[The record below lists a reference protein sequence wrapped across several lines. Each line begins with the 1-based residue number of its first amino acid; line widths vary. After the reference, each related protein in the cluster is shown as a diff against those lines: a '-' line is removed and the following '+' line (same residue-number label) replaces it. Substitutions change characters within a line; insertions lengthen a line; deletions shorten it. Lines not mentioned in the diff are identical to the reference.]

1 MRHVVAVLVLVLGIA
16 GVLAGGYDDS
26 PGLQLIG
33 LLLIV
38 GAAVLGVRAARHRT
52 RPAQK

>member
-1 MRHVVAVLVLVLGIA
+1 MKHVVAVLVLALGIA
-16 GVLAGGYDDS
+16 AVLGGGYDDS

-33 LLLIV
+33 LLLII